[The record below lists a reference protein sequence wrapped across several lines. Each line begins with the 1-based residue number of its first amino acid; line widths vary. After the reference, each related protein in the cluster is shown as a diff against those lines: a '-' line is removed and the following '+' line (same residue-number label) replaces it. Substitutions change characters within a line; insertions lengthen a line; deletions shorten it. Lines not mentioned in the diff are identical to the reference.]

1 MLQLARWELSN
12 QTMAKNKQNA
22 DRLAQLKHLP
32 FSTGEAVV
40 YSTVDGVIVLAEYQK
55 GVGVFFKRY
64 GSKSNLLLRKISAL
78 RW

>member
-55 GVGVFFKRY
+55 GVE
-64 GSKSNLLLRKISAL
+64 
-78 RW
+78 